1 MLEQVI
7 ADGLLAADR
16 PVVVML
22 SGGRDSTCLLD
33 LAVRIA
39 GASAVT
45 AVHANYG
52 LRGAADADERHCA
65 ELCEQLGVQL
75 DVRRPVRASAAAAQ
89 PVQPGVPAAAKP
101 AKPGVPAAAQP
112 AKPGVS
118 PGQPETE
125 NNLQAWA
132 RKERYR
138 AAADL
143 AVARDADVAAGH
155 TRSDQVETIL
165 YRLASS
171 PSRRALLGMRT
182 RDGSHPPL
190 IRPLLRFTREEVSAY
205 CEGRGLRWR
214 DDESNES
221 SAYARNR
228 IRRDLVPALERIHP
242 AAQDNVLAL
251 AEILRDEADVLDEV
265 VSAALRGRDE
275 IELAALRELAP
286 ALQRLVVQRLADAVA
301 GGPAAGAAR
310 RAAEVAALS
319 EHGTASLDLP
329 HGVRATVTSG
339 VLRFGPTPA
348 LGTDR
353 GHQPGVRED
362 AP

>member
-7 ADGLLAADR
+7 ADRLLAADR

-33 LAVRIA
+33 LAVRVA

-52 LRGAADADERHCA
+52 LRAAADADERHCA
-65 ELCEQLGVQL
+65 DVCEQLGVQL
-75 DVRRPVRASAAAAQ
+75 DVRRPVRAAAA
-89 PVQPGVPAAAKP
+89 PAPP
-101 AKPGVPAAAQP
+101 AKPGAPAAP
-112 AKPGVS
+112 
-118 PGQPETE
+118 PETE
-125 NNLQAWA
+125 GNLQAWA

-171 PSRRALLGMRT
+171 PSRRALLGMRP
-182 RDGSHPPL
+182 RDGAL

-205 CEGRGLRWR
+205 CQGRGLRWR

-242 AAQDNVLAL
+242 AAQDNVLAV
-251 AEILRDEADVLDEV
+251 AEILRDEGDVLDEV
-265 VSAALRGRDE
+265 VAAALQGRDE

-286 ALQRLVVQRLADAVA
+286 AVQRLVVQRLADAAA

-348 LGTDR
+348 LGTDPR
-353 GHQPGVRED
+353 PINSSS
-362 AP
+362 